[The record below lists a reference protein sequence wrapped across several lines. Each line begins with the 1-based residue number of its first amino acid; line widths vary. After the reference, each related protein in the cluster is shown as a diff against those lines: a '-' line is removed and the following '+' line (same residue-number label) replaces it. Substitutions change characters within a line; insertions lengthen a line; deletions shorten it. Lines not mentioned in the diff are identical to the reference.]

1 MPTSNHCSRR
11 TPYAIPLR
19 CFLSLRNQTVKN
31 LNAGTSPLKSLP
43 SCQTHMWHRS
53 NRTSHSIFYCP
64 SNKCLF
70 RICPFIELFQDHHHR
85 DECSSDT
92 CARSQSPTYTPN
104 MYSFTYHQQKQNVLL
119 QASYSSSI
127 INHYI
132 RCSFEFPVKVGV
144 KESIVNAPLV

>member
-1 MPTSNHCSRR
+1 MPTPNHCSRR

-43 SCQTHMWHRS
+43 SCQTHMWHRSHNCS

-104 MYSFTYHQQKQNVLL
+104 ILSHITNRNKTFFCRRHIL
-119 QASYSSSI
+119 
-127 INHYI
+127 H
-132 RCSFEFPVKVGV
+132 
-144 KESIVNAPLV
+144 